1 MAPWP
6 LVARTAVLDSLID
19 GLTRTPARSQLL
31 RGATGVGKTTV
42 AAAAASSLAGRGRT
56 VVPVVALDGLRGVPL
71 GALAPLLAVAPT
83 EAGADAASDIST
95 RLAELM
101 ALVGRHASD
110 YLLVIDD
117 APLLDEASAAA
128 LYQLVRVFGVPALL
142 TARDEHAMTGPVAR
156 LLHEDLVTVT
166 DLDPLTI
173 DETRTVLSRRFSVDP
188 RPETLKRL
196 YETSRGNPLFLRE
209 LVFAAEAA
217 GGVHVGDHGA
227 EVDAVAVPTR
237 VLDSVSGRLAT
248 LSDAERELVELVAVA
263 QPWPRAAF
271 AASEA
276 DAVTDLLDAGV
287 LMPAEPLESGYVHL
301 AHPVYAEALV
311 AHMTAAVRAERRRTA
326 AARLLALGEP
336 PVRFTAL
343 CLLHD
348 TGAEVLADDLAWAA
362 DYAHRVADH
371 QRALQLGEAALA
383 ITDDARAALTV
394 AASLSALARDAARV
408 DGAFERAASLAVDD
422 EGRARVELRWGQH
435 TALRAHEP
443 ATAVA
448 RAAALLPTLDPAAAA
463 LVTPDLAKW
472 RLMAGDAT
480 AIDGALTAD
489 AASGRDHARTDN
501 SSTDN
506 SSTDHAPADSAAAL
520 GAAIGNA
527 MIATMMGRVDAA
539 RTAVDAGRPL
549 AEHFAHVQPHA
560 GDLLDLSSFLIHVAD
575 GRIADAHSFAEQRRL
590 QPFADSA
597 GNWSYALA
605 LIHLHGGRLND
616 ALPLALLAVQQL
628 RWRDFTGLVGAA
640 TALAAT
646 VHAQLGQVDEARRL
660 LDLLAPTQRDDV
672 KVVLQVAEAEA
683 WISVHEG
690 DPTAAISG
698 LAHAVGRGLELGHLL
713 LASLTASV
721 AVRIGGASVVV
732 PMVTQAAP
740 IAASTLITAIAALAV
755 AVENQDAAA
764 VVELAPTLDR
774 AGLTAATHDAV
785 ASAVDWSDG
794 DRMLQ
799 RRARVLAAE
808 LARDVVPVRTTTS
821 ARLDYGLT
829 EREWLIA
836 QAAAR
841 RERSREI
848 ADRLGVSVRTVDNHL
863 SSVYRKLG
871 ISGRGELEEELR
883 GQL

>member
-6 LVARTAVLDSLID
+6 LVARTAVRDALID

-42 AAAAASSLAGRGRT
+42 AAAAASSLAARGRT
-56 VVPVVALDGLRGVPL
+56 VVPVVALDELRGVPL

-83 EAGADAASDIST
+83 EASAAVVGDIST
-95 RLAELM
+95 RLADLM
-101 ALVGRHASD
+101 TLVGRHASE

-142 TARDEHAMTGPVAR
+142 TARDEHDMTGPVAR

-166 DLDPLTI
+166 ELEPLTI

-196 YETSRGNPLFLRE
+196 HETSRGNPLFLRE
-209 LVFAAEAA
+209 LVLAAEAA
-217 GGVHVGDHGA
+217 GGVHVGDLGA

-237 VLDSVSGRLAT
+237 VLDSISGRLAT
-248 LSDAERELVELVAVA
+248 LSDTEREIVELVAVA

-271 AASEA
+271 TESEA
-276 DAVTDLLDAGV
+276 DAVTDLLDAAV

-311 AHMTAAVRAERRRTA
+311 AHMTAVMRTDRRRTA
-326 AARLLALGEP
+326 AERLLALDEP

-348 TGAEVLADDLAWAA
+348 SGAEVLVDDLVWAA
-362 DYAHRVADH
+362 DYAQRVADH

-383 ITDDARAALTV
+383 VADDARAALTV
-394 AASLSALARDAARV
+394 AASLSALARDPAQV
-408 DGAFERAASLAVDD
+408 DAAFERAASLASDD
-422 EGRARVELRWGQH
+422 EARARVELRWGQH

-448 RAAALLPTLDPAAAA
+448 RAVAVLSTLDPAAAA

-472 RLMAGDAT
+472 RLMAGDAS
-480 AIDGALTAD
+480 AIDGALD
-489 AASGRDHARTDN
+489 GEAAVPAAPTD
-501 SSTDN
+501 ST
-506 SSTDHAPADSAAAL
+506 PADSAAAL
-520 GAAIGNA
+520 GAALGNA

-539 RTAVDAGRPL
+539 GTAVDAGRPL

-575 GRIADAHSFAEQRRL
+575 GRIAEAQSFAEQRRL

-646 VHAQLGQVDEARRL
+646 VHAQLGQVDEARSL

-672 KVVLQVAEAEA
+672 KVVLQTAEAEA
-683 WISVHEG
+683 WISMHQS
-690 DPTAAISG
+690 DPDSAVSG
-698 LAHAVGRGLELGHLL
+698 LAHAVARGLELGHLL

-721 AVRIGGASVVV
+721 AVRVGGASLVA
-732 PMVTQAAP
+732 PYVTQAAHA
-740 IAASTLITAIAALAV
+740 AASALITAIADLA
-755 AVENQDAAA
+755 AAIEAQDAAA
-764 VVELAPTLDR
+764 VIALAPTLDR
-774 AGLTAATHDAV
+774 AGLTAAAHDAV
-785 ASAVDWSDG
+785 ASAVDWADG

-808 LARDVVPVRTTTS
+808 LARDVVPVRTTSS
-821 ARLDYGLT
+821 ARIDYGLT

-863 SSVYRKLG
+863 SSIYRKLG
-871 ISGRGELEEELR
+871 INGRGELEEELR

>member
-6 LVARTAVLDSLID
+6 LVARTAVLDALIE

-42 AAAAASSLAGRGRT
+42 AAAAASSLAARGRT
-56 VVPVVALDGLRGVPL
+56 VVPVVALDELRGVPL

-83 EAGADAASDIST
+83 DAPAGTVSDIST
-95 RLAELM
+95 RLADLM
-101 ALVGRHASD
+101 TLVGRHASD

-166 DLDPLTI
+166 ELEPLTI

-217 GGVHVGDHGA
+217 GGVRVGDHGA
-227 EVDAVAVPTR
+227 EVDAAAVPTR
-237 VLDSVSGRLAT
+237 VLDSVSGRLAS
-248 LSDAERELVELVAVA
+248 LSDAERAIVELVAVA
-263 QPWPRAAF
+263 QPWPHAAF
-271 AASEA
+271 TAGEA
-276 DAVTDLLDAGV
+276 DAVTDLLDAAV
-287 LMPAEPLESGYVHL
+287 LTPAEPREAGYVHL

-311 AHMTAAVRAERRRTA
+311 AHMTAVVRAERRRTA
-326 AARLLALGEP
+326 AERLLALDEP

-348 TGAEVLADDLAWAA
+348 CGAEVLVDDLVWAA

-383 ITDDARAALTV
+383 VADDARAALTV
-394 AASLSALARDAARV
+394 AASLSALAGDPAQVDA
-408 DGAFERAASLAVDD
+408 AFERAAALADDD
-422 EGRARVELRWGQH
+422 EARARVELRWGQH

-448 RAAALLPTLDPAAAA
+448 RAAAVLSTLDPAAAA

-472 RLMAGDAT
+472 RLMAGDASALDGEAAAHSAPTGT
-480 AIDGALTAD
+480 APAGSAPT
-489 AASGRDHARTDN
+489 G
-501 SSTDN
+501 ST
-506 SSTDHAPADSAAAL
+506 PADSAAAL

-575 GRIADAHSFAEQRRL
+575 GRIAEAQSFAEQRRL

-646 VHAQLGQVDEARRL
+646 VHAQLGQIDEARRL

-672 KVVLQVAEAEA
+672 KVVLQTAEAEA
-683 WISVHEG
+683 WISVHQN
-690 DPTAAISG
+690 DPDTAVAG
-698 LAHAVGRGLELGHLL
+698 LAHAVARGLELGHLL
-713 LASLTASV
+713 LASLAASV
-721 AVRIGGASVVV
+721 AVRIGGASAVA
-732 PMVTQAAP
+732 PMVAQGAP
-740 IAASTLITAIAALAV
+740 VAASRLITAIADLA
-755 AVENQDAAA
+755 AAIDAQDAAA
-764 VVELAPTLDR
+764 VIELAPTLDR
-774 AGLTAATHDAV
+774 AGLTAAAHDAV
-785 ASAVDWSDG
+785 ASAVEWADG

-808 LARDVVPVRTTTS
+808 LARDVVPVRTTSS
-821 ARLDYGLT
+821 ARLEYGLT